1 MENEG
6 VYSLVRSTP
15 SYLGVVPEVSQ
26 LHSVLRQPI
35 FQLPEQP
42 ATELARAMRDI
53 ELSRISNAAAI
64 RSEELWTERWK
75 LSEQLDYERR
85 LVLAQAKASYK
96 RTVAESIAAVGLT
109 ALQHGIMV
117 SGVRMKYREGGW
129 FSTFEETSLHIDY
142 A

>member
-1 MENEG
+1 MEDEG

-15 SYLGVVPEVSQ
+15 SYLGAVPEVSR
-26 LHSVLRQPI
+26 LYSALGHPA

-42 ATELARAMRDI
+42 ATELARALRDI

-75 LSEQLDYERR
+75 LSEQLDYEQR

-96 RTVAESIAAVGLT
+96 RTVAECTAAVALT
-109 ALQHGIMV
+109 GLQHGIMIR
-117 SGVRMKYREGGW
+117 GIRMKYREGGW
-129 FSTFEETSLHIDY
+129 FSTFEETTLHIDY